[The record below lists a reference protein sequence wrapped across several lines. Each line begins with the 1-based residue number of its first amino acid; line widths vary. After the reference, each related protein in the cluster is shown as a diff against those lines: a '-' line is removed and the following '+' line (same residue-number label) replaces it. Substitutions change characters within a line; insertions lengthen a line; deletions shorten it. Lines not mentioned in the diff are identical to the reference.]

1 MSTEITMGVT
11 DAVNAIDV
19 NTGQVMPN
27 PYLNGTDNVAQ
38 AGAGG
43 PAPKRKAFFD
53 KKSGAILL
61 DDGSKPKQVYDRQ
74 SRRRYYEN
82 GGEWH
87 PVPLSEDEETAGL
100 AATVATGV
108 LLGAGDEFLAAVSN
122 PASALRAAVGAE
134 PQDGAYYKELERARE
149 LETRYADENPWT
161 AFGTKVVA
169 GIPTAI
175 ATGGGAAALLGKG
188 ATALQ
193 TAAPAVSR
201 TLAATAAPAATTMG
215 RIGQGATGGVAF
227 GSAAGFAS
235 GEGDF
240 ENRMATAGTG
250 AAFGALVGASLQSLS
265 PAARWVY
272 NQFKVQ
278 PQFWSASTGTLT
290 TEGRQAVIRA
300 GGDPDQISKELAD
313 AFAAQMRTAAD
324 PKAALATARTQA
336 DLIVPVPLTRGMR
349 TGNPRE
355 QMLESRAR
363 QGSVGDE
370 ARRLIDEADDN
381 IRNALNQNL
390 EGVRSMA
397 SGGRPAIT
405 PNEGGRVAQQAL
417 VAQAKRSES
426 IVRGAYDAARKAGE
440 ATIAPQRFNEL
451 AADVMNDLARF
462 SPEAFPNT
470 WREISK
476 ALAFDA
482 RQNTG
487 RLVSSLFDARSRLV
501 GLQTKPD
508 EMAAATAAKHALD
521 RMLRSL
527 GPEDLQ
533 GNQSAVKVWQKA
545 IAERARHGRQ
555 FESGVV
561 GNLTKTN
568 RMTGELEVAADDAA
582 ARVLGGDIAKKGTLL
597 RDMVAIRDRL
607 GKASPEWLDFKQE
620 VVLRILDK
628 SRGALLSGRGI
639 EAQSGERAF
648 AASQFAETIS
658 KLMRERPGLMRFLFS
673 PAELKVLQRT
683 ADVAKMTVPREGGK
697 QLGSGAAWASMIQ
710 QTFPAFYRSIR
721 FVADS
726 APVRSVINT
735 VNAGA
740 VRAATNQRLT
750 PVATSY
756 GARQAVTSATSQ
768 AQARAAMEKYAE
780 GTPLERAAQVTTP
793 VPLVGDAMGLAADVE
808 GYSTGRL
815 EPTASNLGLTAM
827 GILPF
832 VAGAS
837 ALKGGKAAKGPTWTQ
852 QDLQPVNKS
861 IGANSQA
868 SPDELAKMAIESGE
882 YDLSDMQ
889 KEMSLIDEVYNNK
902 HRASVKTVLELAK
915 DQDARAAAAGA
926 TAALRAKTDEALDNF
941 VKIGTREALE
951 AIARNSSAAQWYR
964 KSVDKAVEWIGKIHP
979 EVLSDKTGASRARF
993 MFALAMTSNGQDVAS
1008 NAKYAEWVY
1017 EQFKTAGKMPEKVPF
1032 GGKRQAA
1039 MNSAMKM
1046 WNEQVAAM
1054 GEDKWIKFLAQNHR
1068 IGDLKKM
1075 GFDVAGENVDEV
1087 MPGSVVLG
1095 PKVGAGFYSNL
1106 MGNFDPLTMD
1116 LWFMRT
1122 VGRRTGQIQN
1132 PMPQE
1137 TTDAQVKAFRQ
1148 YLTPKRIETL
1158 KPEAA
1163 GKTQKDLSDD
1173 EIVEFAREVNRIDE
1187 RAGFKKNAKGVRP
1200 EVNKKAQRLVEGI
1213 DRILDQP
1220 GNGMD
1225 RRFYRQAYTRVLN
1238 NLRKHGIDISMAD
1251 LQALDWY
1258 PEKDLFQI
1266 RGVGNKRAESTD
1278 YGTEFEKLFN
1288 SRQGKSPALPPGP

>member
-1 MSTEITMGVT
+1 MGVT
-11 DAVNAIDV
+11 DAVNAVDV
-19 NTGQVMPN
+19 NTGEVMPN
-27 PYLNGTDNVAQ
+27 PYLNGTDSEAR
-38 AGAGG
+38 AGTGG
-43 PAPKRKAFFD
+43 PAQKKKAFFD
-53 KKSGAILL
+53 KKTGGILL
-61 DDGSKPKQVYDRQ
+61 EDGTKPRQVYDRQ
-74 SRRRYYEN
+74 ARRRYYEN
-82 GGEWH
+82 GGEWL
-87 PVPLSEDEETAGL
+87 PVPLSEDEESAGL
-100 AATVATGV
+100 AATVASGV
-108 LLGAGDEFLAAVSN
+108 LMGAGDEFLAAASN

-134 PQDGAYYKELERARE
+134 PQDGAYYKELDRARE

-161 AFGTKVVA
+161 AFGTKIVA

-175 ATGGGAAALLGKG
+175 ATGGAAAGLLGKG

-201 TLAATAAPAATTMG
+201 TLAAGAAPATTTMG

-227 GSAAGFAS
+227 GAGAGFAS
-235 GEGDF
+235 GEGDL
-240 ENRMATAGTG
+240 ENRAATAGTG
-250 AAFGALVGASLQSLS
+250 AAFGALVGMSLQSLS

-272 NQFKVQ
+272 NQFKVR
-278 PQFWSASTGTLT
+278 PTYWDANTSTLT
-290 TEGRQAVIRA
+290 DQGRQAVIRA

-324 PKAALATARTQA
+324 PKAALATAKTQA
-336 DLIVPVPLTRGMR
+336 DLYVPVPLTRGMR

-355 QMLESRAR
+355 QILESRAR
-363 QGSVGDE
+363 QGSMGDE
-370 ARRLIDEADDN
+370 AFKVIDQADDN
-381 IRNALNQNL
+381 IRRSLNENV
-390 EGVRSMA
+390 EGVRLSA
-397 SGGRPAIT
+397 SAGRPAIN
-405 PNEGGRVAQQAL
+405 PNEGGAA
-417 VAQAKRSES
+417 AQAALRQRATRSEA
-426 IVRGAYDAARKAGE
+426 IVDGAYNAARAAGE
-440 ATIAPQRFNEL
+440 ATIDPKRYNEL
-451 AADVMNDLARF
+451 AGEVVNDLASF
-462 SPEAFPNT
+462 APKAFPNT
-470 WREISK
+470 WREITE

-482 RQNTG
+482 NQNSG
-487 RLVSSLFDARSRLV
+487 RLVSSLFAARARLV

-508 EMAAATAAKHALD
+508 EMAAATAAKRALD
-521 RMLRSL
+521 RMLSKLR
-527 GPEDLQ
+527 PEDLQ
-533 GNQSAVKVWQKA
+533 GNKDAVKTWQRA

-561 GNLTKTN
+561 GKVTKTN
-568 RMTGELEVAADDAA
+568 RMTGELEVAADDVA
-582 ARVLGGDIAKKGTLL
+582 ARIIGSDLTKKGTLL
-597 RDMVAIRDRL
+597 RDMIAIRNRL
-607 GKASPEWLDFKQE
+607 GKASPAWLDFKQE

-628 SRGALLSGRGI
+628 SRGPIMSGRGV

-648 AASQFAETIS
+648 AASQFAETVS
-658 KLMRERPGLMRFLFS
+658 KLMRERPGMMRFLFS
-673 PAELKVLQRT
+673 PKELKVLQRT
-683 ADVAKMTVPREGGK
+683 ADLAKMTVAREGGK

-710 QTFPAFYRSIR
+710 QTFPGFYRAIR
-721 FVADS
+721 FVGDF
-726 APVRSVINT
+726 PGVKQVIDAT
-735 VNAGA
+735 RAGS
-740 VRAATNQRLT
+740 VRAATNPSL
-750 PVATSY
+750 PPSPTSY
-756 GARQAVTSATSQ
+756 SARQAASSAVSQVQ
-768 AQARAAMEKYAE
+768 AQAAMDKYAE
-780 GTPLERAAQVTTP
+780 GTPLEKAAQITTP
-793 VPLVGDAMGLAADVE
+793 VPIVGDAMGLAADVE

-815 EPTASNLGLTAM
+815 EPTAGNLGLTAM

-837 ALKGGKAAKGPTWTQ
+837 ALKGGKGAKAPTWTQ
-852 QDLQPVNKS
+852 QELQPVNTRP
-861 IGANSQA
+861 GANSQA

-889 KEMSLIDEVYNNK
+889 KEMSLIDEVYNGQ
-902 HRASVKTVLELAK
+902 HRAKVKTVLELAK

-926 TAALRAKTDEALDNF
+926 TKALRERTDAALDNF

-979 EVLSDKTGASRARF
+979 EVISDKTGASRARF

-1017 EQFKTAGKMPEKVPF
+1017 EQFKKTGKMPEKVPF

-1039 MNSAMKM
+1039 MNKAMQM
-1046 WNEQVAAM
+1046 WNNQVTAM
-1054 GEDKWIKFLAQNHR
+1054 GEDKWIKFLAQDHR

-1106 MGNFDPLTMD
+1106 MGNFNPLTMD

-1122 VGRRTGQIQN
+1122 VGRRTGQIQD
-1132 PMPQE
+1132 PLPEATKQE
-1137 TTDAQVKAFRQ
+1137 QIKAFRKF
-1148 YLTPKRIETL
+1148 LTPARMTKLNPEFTV
-1158 KPEAA
+1158 KP
-1163 GKTQKDLSDD
+1163 QKELSED
-1173 EIVEFAREVNRIDE
+1173 EIIEFAREVNRIDE
-1187 RAGFKKNAKGVRP
+1187 RAGFAKNSKGVRP

-1213 DRILDQP
+1213 DGILDQP

-1278 YGTEFEKLFN
+1278 YGTEFEKLFL
-1288 SRQGKSPALPPGP
+1288 SKQGKGPALPPAP